1 MDHDA
6 SSAGSA
12 PPARTATSAP
22 PLEDAPIAA
31 GVVVS
36 MSSEKVER
44 YPLRRDVAKPAVIY
58 QPGFGPSQGSG
69 ASTDKSPSVAKP
81 AAPKHVPAAPS
92 FATGPNKGKR
102 PRPEGR
108 AATTEAT
115 VASEEG
121 VRSSHTPHRI
131 LAQRVFDDGVRYL
144 VHWRGS
150 TASNAQWVGAKVL
163 GAPPPLAPACN
174 PSPLAHT
181 LCT

>member
-1 MDHDA
+1 M
-6 SSAGSA
+6 
-12 PPARTATSAP
+12 
-22 PLEDAPIAA
+22 
-31 GVVVS
+31 VS

-58 QPGFGPSQGSG
+58 QPGFGPSQGGG

-81 AAPKHVPAAPS
+81 VAPKHVPAAPS

-115 VASEEG
+115 AASEEG

-174 PSPLAHT
+174 PSLLAQDAPRPRGVPLWFHIMRPVQHVTPPRQAT
-181 LCT
+181 TR